1 MMDPIGFGFESYDAI
16 GAFRTKDGPFDVDA
30 SGEVI
35 ETTDA
40 DGKFV
45 GAVELA
51 KRLAVSTDARNCALT
66 EVFRYAAGR
75 AETEG
80 DKCSLAWMN
89 AKFVGSG
96 YDMRELWVAVASSE
110 AFRFRAVTGGGE

>member
-1 MMDPIGFGFESYDAI
+1 MMDLIGFGFENYDAI
-16 GAFRTKDGPFDVDA
+16 GAYRTKDGTFEVDA

-35 ETTDA
+35 GTSDA

-51 KRLAVSTDARNCALT
+51 KRLSVSADVRACATT

-80 DKCSLAWMN
+80 DKCSLAWMSQRF
-89 AKFVGSG
+89 ADAG
-96 YDMRELWVAVASSE
+96 YDMRELWVAVASSD
-110 AFRFRAVTGGGE
+110 AFRYRAVTGGGE